1 MKTFHLEYTETARHT
16 NTHNIKMKV

>member
-16 NTHNIKMKV
+16 NTHNIKMKL